1 MLPDGGTGGI
11 PQIFP
16 LPPKNG
22 GQGVETKMILD
33 EIVASKKESLRQ
45 RKREMPL
52 RELKRRCADMRRK
65 PRDLAS
71 ALRGD
76 DIKLIAEVKKASPS
90 KGVINADIDP
100 VKLATTYAA
109 NGASA
114 ISILTEEKYFKG
126 SIDYLLAIREAFD
139 AKKIRVPLLRKD
151 FIFDT
156 YQIYESRAYGADA
169 LLLIVAILDD
179 DDLIKLINLSYTLGM
194 KCLVEV
200 HDKSE
205 LKRAVASGCRI
216 IGINNRNLKTFEVD
230 LRTTE
235 RLRPFAP
242 DDCIVVSES
251 GIRRNADVEKLRQ
264 WKVTA
269 MLVGEVLSAADDAAG
284 KMKELLS

>member
-1 MLPDGGTGGI
+1 
-11 PQIFP
+11 
-16 LPPKNG
+16 
-22 GQGVETKMILD
+22 MILD
-33 EIVASKKESLRQ
+33 EIVESKRESLKQ

-52 RELKRRCADMRRK
+52 RELKRRCASMTCRPLDF
-65 PRDLAS
+65 AS
-71 ALRGD
+71 ALRGN
-76 DIKLIAEVKKASPS
+76 DIKLIAEIKKASPS

-109 NGASA
+109 NGAAA

-126 SIDYLLAIREAFD
+126 SIDYLMAIREAFD
-139 AKKIRVPLLRKD
+139 ANKIRVPLLRKD
-151 FIFDT
+151 FIFDP
-156 YQIYESRAYGADA
+156 YQIYESRACGADA

-235 RLRPFAP
+235 RLRPFVP

-284 KMKELLS
+284 KMKELVP

>member
-1 MLPDGGTGGI
+1 MDDVS
-11 PQIFP
+11 
-16 LPPKNG
+16 PKNG
-22 GQGVETKMILD
+22 GQGVDDTMILD
-33 EIVASKKESLRQ
+33 EIVQSKKESLGQ
-45 RKREMPL
+45 RKREIPL
-52 RELKRRCADMRRK
+52 RELKRRCADMKRK
-65 PRDLAS
+65 PIDLAS

-90 KGVINADIDP
+90 KGIINADIDP
-100 VKLATTYAA
+100 VKLAITYAA

-114 ISILTEEKYFKG
+114 ISILTEENYFKG
-126 SIDYLLAIREAFD
+126 SIDYLMAIREAFD
-139 AKKIRVPLLRKD
+139 AKNIRVPLLRKD
-151 FIFDT
+151 FIFDP

-235 RLRPFAP
+235 RLRPFVP

-284 KMKELLS
+284 KMKELLP

>member
-1 MLPDGGTGGI
+1 MDDVS
-11 PQIFP
+11 
-16 LPPKNG
+16 PKNG
-22 GQGVETKMILD
+22 GQGVDDTMILD
-33 EIVASKKESLRQ
+33 EIVQSKKESLGQ
-45 RKREMPL
+45 RKREIPL
-52 RELKRRCADMRRK
+52 RELKRRCADMKHK
-65 PRDLAS
+65 PIDLAS

-90 KGVINADIDP
+90 KGIINADIDP

-114 ISILTEEKYFKG
+114 ISILTEESYFKG
-126 SIDYLLAIREAFD
+126 SIDYLMAIREAFD

-151 FIFDT
+151 FIFDP

-179 DDLIKLINLSYTLGM
+179 DLLTKMINLSYTLGM

-205 LKRAVASGCRI
+205 LRRAVASGCRI
-216 IGINNRNLKTFEVD
+216 IGINNRDLKTFKVY
-230 LRTTE
+230 LHTTE
-235 RLRPFAP
+235 RLRPFVP

-251 GIRRNADVEKLRQ
+251 GIRRRADVEKLRQ
-264 WKVTA
+264 WKVNA
-269 MLVGEVLSAADDAAG
+269 MLVGEVLSAADDAAV
-284 KMKELLS
+284 KMKELLQ